1 LPGCFWKPPPI
12 RVAKAGGDV
21 KFWLSPARLAVN
33 HGFQPHH
40 YPEIAGIIEVN
51 ETLILKQNIRWFWL

>member
-12 RVAKAGGDV
+12 PVAKAGEDV
-21 KFWLSPARLAVN
+21 NFWLSPARLAVN

-40 YPEIAGIIEVN
+40 LPEIAGIIEAN
-51 ETLILKQNIRWFWL
+51 EPWILKMNIRWLRL